1 MGAAPAGAE
10 DRGEQVGL
18 SRILKWGLGATEQE
32 NGSLWSSQRTLG
44 STNREPDTALR
55 VHLLDYL
62 TLSIPYPEMMEMS
75 SYVGFSFYL

>member
-10 DRGEQVGL
+10 DRRAGGLKSDPQVGF
-18 SRILKWGLGATEQE
+18 RATEQE
-32 NGSLWSSQRTLG
+32 NGSLWSSQRSLG

-55 VHLLDYL
+55 AHLLDYL
-62 TLSIPYPEMMEMS
+62 TLSIPYPGMMEMS